1 MTDSIAEDIKK
12 DEGFR
17 SKPYD
22 DKTGREL
29 KPGDTLVGKLTVGW
43 GRNLSDNGITQSE
56 AEVLFLN
63 DTGRSL
69 ADLDR
74 ALPWWRR
81 LSPAW
86 QRGLGN
92 MVFNLGLPR
101 LLTFKRMLAALQA
114 GDGDLAADEALD
126 SRWAGQ
132 VGERAERIAALYR
145 EDG

>member
-1 MTDSIAEDIKK
+1 MIDLLLADLKR
-12 DEGFR
+12 DEAFR

-43 GRNLSDNGITQSE
+43 GRNLSDNGITDAE
-56 AEVLFLN
+56 AEILLAHDIGN
-63 DTGRSL
+63 SL

-74 ALPWWRR
+74 ALPWWRG

-114 GDGDLAADEALD
+114 GDGALAADEAKD
-126 SRWAGQ
+126 SKWAGQ
-132 VGERAERIAALYR
+132 VGDRADRIAALYR
-145 EDG
+145 EE